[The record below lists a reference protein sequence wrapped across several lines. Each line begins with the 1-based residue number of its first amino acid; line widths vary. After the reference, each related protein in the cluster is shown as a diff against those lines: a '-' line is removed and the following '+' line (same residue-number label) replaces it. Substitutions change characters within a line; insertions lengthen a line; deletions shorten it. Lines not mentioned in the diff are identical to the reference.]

1 MNYSR
6 SYMILLNDKL
16 SNIAHD
22 YKLAAEYLQIL
33 KVTSDEPA
41 IINSSTDK
49 DDLII
54 YALNGLGLKFMTLS
68 VIIQAYKNAFQPSEH
83 GAIFFSPS
91 HDLFSD
97 RNRRSRHDRNLH
109 HSELGSRDR
118 QRRVRSHRLPPT
130 SSSRKRPVVC
140 DSS

>member
-1 MNYSR
+1 
-6 SYMILLNDKL
+6 MILLNDKL
-16 SNIAHD
+16 SNISRD

-68 VIIQAYKNAFQPSEH
+68 VIIQAYKNSITLE
-83 GAIFFSPS
+83 
-91 HDLFSD
+91 
-97 RNRRSRHDRNLH
+97 
-109 HSELGSRDR
+109 ELYDKLSGFG
-118 QRRVRSHRLPPT
+118 
-130 SSSRKRPVVC
+130 
-140 DSS
+140 